1 MGTLSGGGK
10 AVITVG
16 ENSLIGANAGI
27 GISLGNDCVVAAGT
41 YVTAGSK
48 VTMPDGTVI
57 KASELSGQDGI
68 LFLTN
73 SQTGAIEARPRG
85 ERTGIELNA
94 DLHAN

>member
-10 AVITVG
+10 EVVSVG

-27 GISLGNDCVVAAGT
+27 GISLGSDCVVAAGT

-48 VTMPDGTVI
+48 VTMPDGSVV
-57 KASELSGQDGI
+57 KASELSGRDGI

-85 ERTGIELNA
+85 DRSGIELNA